1 MSARPTGPRREPR
14 LLRILALPA
23 LLLQACAVAPPAAP
37 AAAATRS
44 EPGAVIGRD
53 ADFVVVLAQPGDDL
67 ASLAERYLGDARKGW
82 WIGEFNDIAT
92 VRPGQDVVI
101 PLKAPNPI
109 GVFADAYQTVPI
121 LCYHRFGINNRGKL
135 VTSAAAFEAQMD
147 YLAKNGFR
155 VVPLAQLPGF
165 LDGVEPLPRKSV
177 VITIDDGYRSTYD
190 IAFPILK
197 KYKFPATIFLYSDF
211 VGAADAM
218 TWGQMQEMARSGLID
233 VQPHS
238 KSHSNLVLK
247 SPRETD
253 AQYRERVRLETELP
267 SKAIQERLSLGTYVF
282 AYPYGDTNEHVMDR
296 LARQGVQLGFTVT
309 PGGNGFFAYPYML
322 RRTMIYGDDNLE
334 TFKSKLAVSA
344 RKTAR

>member
-1 MSARPTGPRREPR
+1 
-14 LLRILALPA
+14 L
-23 LLLQACAVAPPAAP
+23 
-37 AAAATRS
+37 
-44 EPGAVIGRD
+44 
-53 ADFVVVLAQPGDDL
+53 
-67 ASLAERYLGDARKGW
+67 
-82 WIGEFNDIAT
+82 
-92 VRPGQDVVI
+92 VI
-101 PLKAPNPI
+101 PLNAPNPI

-135 VTSAAAFEAQMD
+135 VTSAAAFESRMD

-197 KYKFPATIFLYSDF
+197 RYKFPATIFLYSDF

-253 AQYRERVRLETELP
+253 AQYRERVRLEIEVP

-296 LARQGVQLGFTVT
+296 LARQGVQLGLTVT

-334 TFKSKLAVSA
+334 AFKSKLAVSA